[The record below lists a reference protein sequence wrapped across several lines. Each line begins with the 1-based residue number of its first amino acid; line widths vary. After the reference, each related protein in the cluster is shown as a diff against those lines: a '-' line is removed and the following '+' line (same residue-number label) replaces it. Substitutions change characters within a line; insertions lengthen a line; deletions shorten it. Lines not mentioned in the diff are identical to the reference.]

1 MYIPFETLIEQ
12 LGRSIQGAQE
22 YLDQQAA
29 DSFFRCFKTVNQSSG
44 SLEVPITRRVGLPT
58 GDGESLRSVDVPTA
72 ALLQHQAMSLDTVK
86 VRLHLNTQTREED
99 KALLVEPCFSGDDQ
113 DGVGNTGEVELVF
126 KFAPPAEGIAR
137 LDLNLQ
143 KVL

>member
-1 MYIPFETLIEQ
+1 MYVPFETLIEQ
-12 LGRSIQGAQE
+12 LGRSIQEAQE

-29 DSFFRCFKTVNQSSG
+29 DSFFRCFKTVSQPSG
-44 SLEVPITRRVGLPT
+44 SLEVPITRRIGLPS
-58 GDGESLRSVDVPTA
+58 GDGENLKPVDVPAA
-72 ALLQHQAMSLDTVK
+72 ALLQHQAMGLDTVK

-99 KALLVEPCFSGDDQ
+99 KALLVEPRSSGVEQ
-113 DGVGNTGEVELVF
+113 DGTGSAGEVEFVF
-126 KFAPPAEGIAR
+126 KLAPPAEGIAR